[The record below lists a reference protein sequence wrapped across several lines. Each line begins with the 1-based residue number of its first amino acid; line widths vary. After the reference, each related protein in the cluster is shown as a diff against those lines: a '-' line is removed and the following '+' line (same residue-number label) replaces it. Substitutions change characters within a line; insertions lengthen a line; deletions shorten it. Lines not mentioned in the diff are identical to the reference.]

1 MQKFFCKI
9 DLFHV
14 RELLNFFP
22 VIGEDEDGE
31 MIALDA
37 AKVLSI
43 PRKIKSK
50 EVVRRGFMSDFLF
63 QYISNVF
70 RAPQAVIDMI
80 QQMDPARDPG
90 PLAGVTPSTGKE
102 LDITLMQLT
111 KKISLITF
119 HHKRRT
125 KSSHLNLR

>member
-1 MQKFFCKI
+1 MRIPDRSQFVRGITAWRYSCLILKRLIKIGICGKPAHFTHLLWISSFLQKFFCKI

-63 QYISNVF
+63 QNISNV
-70 RAPQAVIDMI
+70 
-80 QQMDPARDPG
+80 
-90 PLAGVTPSTGKE
+90 
-102 LDITLMQLT
+102 
-111 KKISLITF
+111 
-119 HHKRRT
+119 
-125 KSSHLNLR
+125 